1 MQLTRNNPRIKSF
14 MSKEH
19 YLEWRAEWRAKYK
32 ELSAEIRRL
41 KGQRKEHVSGYVP
54 GLNRARWEAS
64 EMMIDRMEAKEQA
77 RIGRE
82 AARSIP
88 EAA

>member
-1 MQLTRNNPRIKSF
+1 
-14 MSKEH
+14 
-19 YLEWRAEWRAKYK
+19 
-32 ELSAEIRRL
+32 
-41 KGQRKEHVSGYVP
+41 VSGYVP